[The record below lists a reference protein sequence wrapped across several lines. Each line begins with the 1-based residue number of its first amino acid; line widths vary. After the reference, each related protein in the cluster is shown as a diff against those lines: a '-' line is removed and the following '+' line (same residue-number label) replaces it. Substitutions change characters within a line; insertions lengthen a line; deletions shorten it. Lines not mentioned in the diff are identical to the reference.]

1 LKEKVIIGFES
12 LNINKIINIVLI
24 TCFCFV
30 AQPLLVS
37 AESDAANLGQY
48 LLGTGDMIRIQ
59 VYDEPDLYLESRVS
73 DTGTISYPFL
83 GELKVQGKSLASLE
97 ALITSQLKGDYLINP
112 KVSIDMVEYRQFYV
126 NGEVEDA
133 GGFAY
138 QPGLTVRKAIS
149 LAGGFKERASKDK
162 IFIIHDGSSNTSSG
176 NNGSGTGEPVKT
188 TLDTIVR
195 PGDTITIEQSF
206 F

>member
-1 LKEKVIIGFES
+1 LNKRRFISYLILVAFGLVIKSS
-12 LNINKIINIVLI
+12 LV
-24 TCFCFV
+24 F
-30 AQPLLVS
+30 
-37 AESDAANLGQY
+37 AANDDEGAKQY

-59 VYDEPDLYLESRVS
+59 VYDEQDLYLESRVS

-83 GELKVQGKSLASLE
+83 GELKVQGLSLARLE
-97 ALITSQLKGDYLINP
+97 ALITSRLKGDYLIDP
-112 KVSIDMVEYRQFYV
+112 KVSIDMVEYRQFYI
-126 NGEVEDA
+126 NGEIASA
-133 GGFAY
+133 GGFPY

-162 IFIIHDGSSNTSSG
+162 IFIVHDGSSNDG
-176 NNGSGTGEPVKT
+176 PGTGEPVKA
-188 TLDTIVR
+188 TLDTAVR

>member
-1 LKEKVIIGFES
+1 MMKFLAF
-12 LNINKIINIVLI
+12 IVL
-24 TCFCFV
+24 CFV
-30 AQPLLVS
+30 TETTLVF
-37 AESDAANLGQY
+37 ATDDVANLKQY

-59 VYDEPDLYLESRVS
+59 VYDEQDLYLESRVS

-83 GELKVQGKSLASLE
+83 GELKVQGLSLARLE
-97 ALITSQLKGDYLINP
+97 ALITSRLKGDYLIDP
-112 KVSIDMVEYRQFYV
+112 KVSIDMVEYRQFYI
-126 NGEVEDA
+126 NGEIASA
-133 GGFAY
+133 GGFPY

-162 IFIIHDGSSNTSSG
+162 IFIVHDGSSNDG
-176 NNGSGTGEPVKT
+176 PGTGEPVKA
-188 TLDTIVR
+188 TLDTAVR

>member
-1 LKEKVIIGFES
+1 M
-12 LNINKIINIVLI
+12 NINKILNIVLI
-24 TCFCFV
+24 IGFCFLTNSSLVFAEDTV
-30 AQPLLVS
+30 ANQK
-37 AESDAANLGQY
+37 Y

-83 GELKVQGKSLASLE
+83 GELKVQGMSLASLE

-112 KVSIDMVEYRQFYV
+112 KVSIDMMEYRQFYV
-126 NGEVEDA
+126 NGEVESS

-162 IFIIHDGSSNTSSG
+162 IFIVHDGSSNTGSG
-176 NNGSGTGEPVKT
+176 NDGSGTGEPVKA
-188 TLDTIVR
+188 TLDTVVR